1 MNHLNKAILA
11 IATMTV
17 ASQAQATLITFEEP
31 VLVAMANSP
40 GSAVP
45 AGAQLSNQFLATDGV
60 SFSSGAG
67 YAAVANHGFP
77 LLTPSPPNL
86 IGGTNADGTLNYAA
100 PITASFF
107 TTANTSI
114 FATTNYVSVLGDL
127 FGAGSGTV
135 TLSAFDYLGNFLG
148 SVTDTDNK
156 PLGSGPVLTLNL
168 AGIHKVT
175 FSGTSGTVA
184 FDNFEFGDLTA
195 AAVPGPIVGAGL
207 PGLVMALGGLIAWRR
222 RRMAAAA

>member
-1 MNHLNKAILA
+1 M
-11 IATMTV
+11 
-17 ASQAQATLITFEEP
+17 
-31 VLVAMANSP
+31 
-40 GSAVP
+40 
-45 AGAQLSNQFLATDGV
+45 
-60 SFSSGAG
+60 
-67 YAAVANHGFP
+67 
-77 LLTPSPPNL
+77 
-86 IGGTNADGTLNYAA
+86 
-100 PITASFF
+100 
-107 TTANTSI
+107 
-114 FATTNYVSVLGDL
+114 LGDL
-127 FGAGSGTV
+127 FGLGSGSV